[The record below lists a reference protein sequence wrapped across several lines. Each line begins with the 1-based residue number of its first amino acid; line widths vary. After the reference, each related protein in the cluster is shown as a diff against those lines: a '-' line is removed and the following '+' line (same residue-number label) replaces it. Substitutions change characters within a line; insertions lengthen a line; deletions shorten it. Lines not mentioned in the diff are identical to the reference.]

1 MGSNRFL
8 RVAFTSTLVLS
19 GVTAFAQA
27 PGLATRAGHEI
38 GVAVSGYKYTEP
50 SVMEV
55 KATHVGIDYVGTFKL
70 DETWFA
76 RAGLSYAA
84 GKSNYSGTG
93 TSDNDPQ
100 HVYEISA
107 VLGKDLAMGDT
118 TLSPYVGLGYRHLF
132 HDFRGPTS
140 TGVNFGYRRE
150 STYLTLPLGVVHQM
164 RLENQ
169 ARLVSTV
176 EYAHLIRGRQE
187 SRRSDVPGL
196 VDVTNQQKSG
206 RGIRLSMM
214 YQQKAW
220 SVGPFV
226 TLWNIKDSDGVVV
239 GALTIKEPANTTR
252 EFGVKAAY
260 RF

>member
-1 MGSNRFL
+1 
-8 RVAFTSTLVLS
+8 
-19 GVTAFAQA
+19 
-27 PGLATRAGHEI
+27 
-38 GVAVSGYKYTEP
+38 
-50 SVMEV
+50 
-55 KATHVGIDYVGTFKL
+55 
-70 DETWFA
+70 
-76 RAGLSYAA
+76 
-84 GKSNYSGTG
+84 
-93 TSDNDPQ
+93 
-100 HVYEISA
+100 
-107 VLGKDLAMGDT
+107 MGDT
-118 TLSPYVGLGYRHLF
+118 TLSPYVGLGYRQLF
-132 HDFRGPTS
+132 HDLRGITS
-140 TGVNFGYRRE
+140 TGSLGYRRE

-196 VDVTNQQKSG
+196 ADVTNQQKSG
-206 RGIRLSMM
+206 RGLRLSMM